1 MASAATGGEGGDGDD
16 GNGLR
21 SGPRAPTTFGMGA
34 GGACGRSVGGS
45 GGGQGE
51 EARGEGEKK
60 TNVFLYNG
68 WYWWVINPK
77 LYV

>member
-1 MASAATGGEGGDGDD
+1 
-16 GNGLR
+16 
-21 SGPRAPTTFGMGA
+21 MGA

-68 WYWWVINPK
+68 WYLWLINPK